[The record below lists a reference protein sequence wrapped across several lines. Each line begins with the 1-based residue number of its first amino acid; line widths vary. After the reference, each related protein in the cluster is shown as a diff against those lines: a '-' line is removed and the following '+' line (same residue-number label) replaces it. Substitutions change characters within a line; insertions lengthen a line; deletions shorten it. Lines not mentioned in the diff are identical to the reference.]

1 MTDLYVN
8 KQLYAN
14 NVKSPVIIEGLK
26 ANTEYEIYVENV
38 LGRSNNIKQKT
49 SKSYLNIQAFN
60 LGIDTNISGTVS
72 TDVKKFLIQVNDT
85 KYDLTSSFESDDSF
99 FIGVKDE
106 IKTITDDVTVI
117 GLDQDGAEIIT
128 QKVKVIQFSLNPYI
142 IGEKYITGI
151 AKGGIK
157 NFVLIEDGTQLT
169 KGGEIDA
176 ETGAFKYYA
185 KPANITT
192 SERKLSL
199 RALDSLGANPNV
211 LAELPL
217 VVQPPKASQEIGGGP
232 VENGSACS
240 MKRTANEMRK
250 ILDENGIHYKSSATK
265 TELLNLLEENV
276 KQDLV

>member
-8 KQLYAN
+8 KQLYAK
-14 NVKSPVIIEGLK
+14 NVKSPVPVEGLK
-26 ANTEYEIYVENV
+26 ANTEYEVYVENA
-38 LGRSNNIKQKT
+38 LGRSNIIKQTT
-49 SKSYLNIQAFN
+49 SKSYLNVQTFN
-60 LGIDTNISGTVS
+60 LGTDTGISGTVS
-72 TDVKKFLIQVNDT
+72 TDVKKFVLEVNDT
-85 KYDLTSSFESDDSF
+85 KYDLTSSFESDGSF
-99 FIGVKDE
+99 FIGIKDE
-106 IKTITDDVTVI
+106 IKTITDDVTVL
-117 GLDQDGAEIIT
+117 GLDQDGVEIIT
-128 QKVKVIQFSLNPYI
+128 RKVKMIQFSLNPYI